1 MKSKTRQFLIAVFLL
16 GSAPAMFA
24 QNDGGGGGIKPYV
37 SFGFN
42 LAQGHGHDLTE
53 KTWGGLGAFTG
64 EAGLEFFHPYA
75 GLSLRPNV
83 GYAKILGEPLDT
95 KAVYDLLAFYVGFD
109 IIYAPIKKLPVSIT
123 LGPSFHSWSI
133 ELMNAPGNP
142 VQGDK
147 NMKLGWRFGVGYE
160 VMDNLRVDLTFTQ
173 TEWRS
178 VSTRPYVVGYNPS
191 RPAYFTLKASY
202 SF

>member
-1 MKSKTRQFLIAVFLL
+1 MKLKTMQLLTAAFLL
-16 GSAPAMFA
+16 CSASVLSA
-24 QNDGGGGGIKPYV
+24 QYEGRGLNPYV

-42 LAQGHGHDLTE
+42 FAQGHAHDLTQ

-64 EAGLEFFHPYA
+64 EVGIEFFHSYS

-83 GYAKILGEPLDT
+83 GYAKILGKPLDT
-95 KAVYDLLAFYVGFD
+95 QPTYDLNGFFVGMD
-109 IIYAPIKKLPVSIT
+109 IIYTPMKKLPVTVT
-123 LGPSFHSWSI
+123 LGPSFHTWSV

-142 VQGDK
+142 VRGERD
-147 NMKLGWRFGVGYE
+147 MKFGWRFGVGYE
-160 VMDNLRVDLTFTQ
+160 VMKNLRVDLMFTQ

-178 VSTRPYVVGYNPS
+178 RNTEPFVPGYNS
-191 RPAYFTLKASY
+191 SIPAYYTLKASY